1 MEDLMSETNP
11 LLNNASVQGAA
22 KSIEGLMD
30 TKGVIKKPQEEAA
43 PVEPKEEVEAKAE
56 TETEEQQQPVAQP
69 EETMEVAEEE
79 QASQDENAIEE
90 QETDLHQVIVNG
102 EKIDVDLE
110 ELKAGYQKDADY
122 RRKTEEIA
130 IEKRE
135 LKSEED
141 RLKKQ
146 YSTKM
151 DDLNSL
157 VVTLNAEIN
166 NDMNSKELDKLWDE
180 DPTEAAKIDRRI
192 QKRKNTIQDAQHK
205 LREHQQ
211 TQFQEILREEQR
223 KLHLR
228 HPEIADPI
236 KGATVKSNIV
246 SYLSSKGFSNEDV
259 SRIYDSRMFDVIMDG
274 MGYKKSKEVKPNLV
288 SKKIKPSGKFVKSG
302 TKSTKEELNSKS
314 RLNQIRALKK
324 SGSPKDATDL
334 LMRYL

>member
-1 MEDLMSETNP
+1 MSNENP

-43 PVEPKEEVEAKAE
+43 PVEPKEEVEAKVE
-56 TETEEQQQPVAQP
+56 TETEEQQQPETQL
-69 EETMEVAEEE
+69 EETLEVADEE
-79 QASQDENAIEE
+79 QASEDENAIEE
-90 QETDLHQVIVNG
+90 QTTDLHQVIVNG
-102 EKIDVDLE
+102 EKIDVDLD

-141 RLKKQ
+141 RLKNQ

-166 NDMNSKELDKLWDE
+166 NDMNSKELDALWDE
-180 DPTEAAKIDRRI
+180 DPTEAAKIDRKI
-192 QKRKNTIQDAQHK
+192 NKRKQTIQQAQQK
-205 LREHQQ
+205 LREHQEA
-211 TQFQEILREEQR
+211 QFQDILRNEQK
-223 KLHLR
+223 KLHLK

-236 KGATVKSNIV
+236 KGATVKNNIMG
-246 SYLSSKGFSNEDV
+246 YLNSKGFSNDDV
-259 SRIYDSRMFDVIMDG
+259 ARIYDSRYFDVIMDG
-274 MGYKKSKEVKPNLV
+274 MSFTKSKSVKPGLV
-288 SKKIKPSGKFVKSG
+288 NKKVKPSSKFVKSG
-302 TKSTKEELNSKS
+302 VKSTKEDLNSQS
-314 RLNQIRALKK
+314 RLKKINALKK
-324 SGSPKDATDL
+324 SGNAKDATDL

>member
-1 MEDLMSETNP
+1 MSDTNP
-11 LLNNASVQGAA
+11 LLNNQSVQGAA

-30 TKGVIKKPQEEAA
+30 TKGVINKTTKEAA

-56 TETEEQQQPVAQP
+56 TETEVEQQAETQQ
-69 EETMEVAEEE
+69 EETQEVAEQEE
-79 QASQDENAIEE
+79 ASQDENAIEE
-90 QETDLHQVIVNG
+90 QTTDLHQVTVNG

-122 RRKTEEIA
+122 RRKTEELA

-135 LKSEED
+135 LRAEED
-141 RLKKQ
+141 RLKNQ

-151 DDLNSL
+151 EDLNSL
-157 VVTLNAEIN
+157 VATLNAEIN
-166 NDMNSKELDKLWDE
+166 NDMNSKELDALWEE
-180 DPTEAAKIDRRI
+180 DPTEAAKVDRRI
-192 QKRKNTIQDAQHK
+192 QKRKNTIQQAQQK
-205 LREHQQ
+205 LRDHQQ
-211 TQFQEILREEQR
+211 AQFQEILREEQK

-236 KGATVKSNIV
+236 KGTTVKSNIMN
-246 SYLSSKGFSNEDV
+246 YLSSKGFSNEDV
-259 SRIYDSRMFDVIMDG
+259 ARIYDSRYFDVIMDG
-274 MGYKKSKEVKPNLV
+274 MNFQKTKSVKPNLV
-288 SKKIKPSGKFVKSG
+288 SKKVKPTKFVKSG

-314 RLNQIRALKK
+314 RLNQFKTLKK